1 MKSQAKLLILS
12 TIALIFFGVAAF
24 FMRNL
29 IFGDVAGTYEQAAAN
44 RSAYNDMWVSLDVV
58 ACLGKYAE
66 KTESTNFIPT
76 GHDYYYIVW
85 MKDGSFMPI
94 SVSKKEDREYLENL
108 TNATY
113 DYIDKKTQDI
123 AVQPRT
129 FIGTVKSQETKAKN
143 YYDQALTRLKIKG
156 NTTKTI
162 YYELMDCSSSK
173 THYRLLVGGV
183 LLIPVLGYA
192 VAFAGIAKRK
202 KMMASQEDEFLPK

>member
-12 TIALIFFGVAAF
+12 TVALIFFGVAAF
-24 FMRNL
+24 FLRNL

-44 RSAYNDMWVSLDVV
+44 RPAYNDMWVSLDVV

-76 GHDYYYIVW
+76 GHEYYYIVW

-129 FIGTVKSQETKAKN
+129 FIGTVKSQETKARN
-143 YYDQALTRLKIKG
+143 YYDQALTRLNIKG

-173 THYRLLVGGV
+173 THYRLLAGGV
-183 LLIPVLGYA
+183 LLIPIFGYA

-202 KMMASQEDEFLPK
+202 KMMASKEEEFRPK

>member
-1 MKSQAKLLILS
+1 MKSQAKLLVLS
-12 TIALIFFGVAAF
+12 TVALIFFGVAAF

-94 SVSKKEDREYLENL
+94 SVSKKEDREYLEN
-108 TNATY
+108 
-113 DYIDKKTQDI
+113 IE
-123 AVQPRT
+123 VQPRT

-192 VAFAGIAKRK
+192 AAFAGIAKRK

>member
-12 TIALIFFGVAAF
+12 TVALIFFGVAAF
-24 FMRNL
+24 FLRNL

-44 RSAYNDMWVSLDVV
+44 RPAYNDMWVSLDVV

-76 GHDYYYIVW
+76 GHEYYYIVW

-94 SVSKKEDREYLENL
+94 SVSKKKDREYLENL

-129 FIGTVKSQETKAKN
+129 FIGTVKSQETKARN
-143 YYDQALTRLKIKG
+143 YYDQALTRLNIKG

-173 THYRLLVGGV
+173 THYRLLAGGV
-183 LLIPVLGYA
+183 LLIPIFGYA

-202 KMMASQEDEFLPK
+202 KMMASKEEEFLPK